1 MAAVMF
7 LWQITL
13 AVVGVALLAGV
24 AIGFAWLRIRRPS
37 RVNLERARKLFHL
50 RREWLEAK
58 FFTLAANS
66 GKPRGL
72 EWVDCDFENPVSFAR
87 DRHTGRLRALVG
99 VTVRF
104 RALEGGGMEDNPNV
118 GNLRAA
124 SAIFLLD
131 GEEWSTAGRVLFN
144 LNPLQAIEHFRKELE
159 VVE

>member
-7 LWQITL
+7 PWQITL

-24 AIGFAWLRIRRPS
+24 AIGFAWLRSRRPS

-104 RALEGGGMEDNPNV
+104 RAIEGGGMEDNPNV

>member
-1 MAAVMF
+1 MF

-24 AIGFAWLRIRRPS
+24 AIGFAWLRSRRPS

-104 RALEGGGMEDNPNV
+104 RAIEGGGMEDNPNV

>member
-1 MAAVMF
+1 MVAVMF
-7 LWQITL
+7 PWQITL

-24 AIGFAWLRIRRPS
+24 AIGFAWLRSRRPS

-72 EWVDCDFENPVSFAR
+72 EWVDCNFENPVSFAR

-104 RALEGGGMEDNPNV
+104 RAIEGGGMEDNPNV